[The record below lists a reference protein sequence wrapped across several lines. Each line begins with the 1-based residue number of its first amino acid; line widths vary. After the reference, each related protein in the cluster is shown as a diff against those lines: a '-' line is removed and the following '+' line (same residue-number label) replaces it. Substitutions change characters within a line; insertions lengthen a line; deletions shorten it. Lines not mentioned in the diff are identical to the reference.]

1 MPVVCRGQDFII
13 IIVRGC
19 SHNGIFRTEHP
30 SSMCGRYPCG
40 FGCGS
45 GCGLAPFRGA
55 NLDPDP
61 QQKYRNC
68 TYTEWNLHEVSD
80 MFFAPKSVLEKSA
93 AYKLRRGFLFNIMGC
108 FPHRF

>member
-1 MPVVCRGQDFII
+1 MG
-13 IIVRGC
+13 
-19 SHNGIFRTEHP
+19 HP
-30 SSMCGRYPCG
+30 LSMCGRYPCG

-55 NLDPDP
+55 NLGPDP
-61 QQKYRNC
+61 QQKCRNC
-68 TYTEWNLHEVSD
+68 IYTAWNLHGVSD

-108 FPHRF
+108 FSHRF